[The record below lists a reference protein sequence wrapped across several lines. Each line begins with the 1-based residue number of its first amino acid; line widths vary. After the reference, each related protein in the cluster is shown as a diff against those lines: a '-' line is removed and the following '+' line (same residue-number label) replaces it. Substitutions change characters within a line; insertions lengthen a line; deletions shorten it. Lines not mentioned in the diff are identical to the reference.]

1 MKNCLLFQIAFV
13 LLIYACG
20 NSPKRNSQEL
30 VLYDGYSPSESLE
43 EQVGGNDDNDHYS
56 SATESNSADIGNIHL
71 TGEIVQCNKCMG
83 YGSVQDGQYGQPQIC
98 KFCWVSTNMRI
109 QQGWTG
115 FNGRFGEVDAV
126 FNSLPAD
133 YFDELDMSG
142 ASGMQN
148 DGGGQSSDQ
157 IEAEIAWHENNIAQL
172 EHQLEY
178 IEGSV
183 NRTYLEQQLIEERY
197 EVKRLKN
204 LLNR

>member
-1 MKNCLLFQIAFV
+1 MKKCILFQIAFV

-20 NSPKRNSQEL
+20 NSPKSNSQES
-30 VLYDGYSPSESLE
+30 VFYEDYSPSESVE
-43 EQVGGNDDNDHYS
+43 EQASGDHYH
-56 SATESNSADIGNIHL
+56 SATEGKSADVGNIHL

-83 YGSVQDGQYGQPQIC
+83 YGSIQDGLYGQPQIC
-98 KFCWVSTNMRI
+98 KFCWISTNMRM

-126 FNSLPAD
+126 FNTLPAD

-148 DGGGQSSDQ
+148 DDGGGQSSDQ